1 MRATFRVAENFE
13 VTVECNP
20 SSLDDC
26 RASRLVEVGVD
37 RLSVGV
43 QSLRDHHLRH
53 LGRLHDA
60 EGARRAL
67 RAALTSGASRV
78 SADFIFGLPGQSPA
92 EAQGEA
98 LELADLTIAHLSCYQ
113 LTIESGTRFG
123 ELARLGRLRLADEAA
138 VADSYLAID
147 EALEMRGFRHYEI
160 SNYGLAGH
168 ECRHNLGYWRG
179 DEYLGLGCAAVGF
192 IRAKSEGRPS
202 ARAGGVRWRNPES
215 PRIYMAGGT
224 SAIADR
230 RRSKSSMAR
239 RCSANAS
246 CSAFASTRAST
257 STRPAAD
264 LGVVG
269 WTKARAG
276 AADALEKKG
285 HLVRVGV
292 ASTFRNP
299 LGFGPTPSPATFLK
313 RRGTRGPSPH
323 RPGALDGA

>member
-1 MRATFRVAENFE
+1 MRMPCSGSSTIDPQAPWIASSRVSSSAGGTPSLWDPEELGRVVAGVRATFRVAENFE

-20 SSLDDC
+20 SSLDNR

-147 EALEMRGFRHYEI
+147 EALEMRGFRHYED

-168 ECRHNLGYWRG
+168 ECRHNSATGEAMSTWG
-179 DEYLGLGCAAVGF
+179 SAA
-192 IRAKSEGRPS
+192 RP
-202 ARAGGVRWRNPES
+202 
-215 PRIYMAGGT
+215 
-224 SAIADR
+224 
-230 RRSKSSMAR
+230 
-239 RCSANAS
+239 
-246 CSAFASTRAST
+246 
-257 STRPAAD
+257 
-264 LGVVG
+264 
-269 WTKARAG
+269 
-276 AADALEKKG
+276 
-285 HLVRVGV
+285 
-292 ASTFRNP
+292 
-299 LGFGPTPSPATFLK
+299 
-313 RRGTRGPSPH
+313 
-323 RPGALDGA
+323 